1 MTIPIDEMLTELR
14 SALEAFEN
22 EPSADNLDNIFKET
36 MRIDNFCEDIYVG
49 AEE

>member
-14 SALEAFEN
+14 FVLEAFEN
-22 EPSADNLDNIFKET
+22 EPTADNLDNVFKET
-36 MRIDNFCEDIYVG
+36 MRIDNYCEDIYVG